1 MLELKLADYKAEKQ
15 PDWCPG
21 CGDYGILSAL
31 QMALF
36 ELKRDPSQTAV
47 FSGIGCSAKTPHY
60 LNVYG
65 VHTLH
70 GRVLPVAQGAKLAN
84 PHLTVVA
91 VGGDGDGLGIGAGH
105 FVAAGRRNV
114 DMLYIL
120 YDNEVYGLTK
130 GQAGPT
136 LGLGEKTKSL
146 PKPNPQSRLNPLLLA
161 FAAGYTWIARG
172 YAYDVKGLKELIKEG
187 IEHRGLAFLHVLQPC
202 PTYNDLHT
210 KEWFAPRLYKLQEEG
225 YAPHVPAW
233 LSPEELD
240 RKMMLFQEKA
250 LEWGERIPVGVFW
263 KAELPTFEARLK
275 AYLPR
280 YPEAYPARGPEAPL
294 DLEGL
299 LQEFAL

>member
-1 MLELKLADYKAEKQ
+1 MVELKLTDYKADKH

-21 CGDYGILSAL
+21 CGDYGVLSAL

-36 ELKRDPSQTAV
+36 ELRLDPSRTVV

-70 GRVLPVAQGAKLAN
+70 GRVLPIAQGAKLAN

-146 PKPNPQSRLNPLLLA
+146 PKPNPQGKVNPLLLA
-161 FAAGYTWIARG
+161 FASGYTWIARG

-187 IEHRGLAFLHVLQPC
+187 IAHRGLAFLHVLQPC

-210 KEWFAPRLYKLQEEG
+210 KEWFAPRLYRLEEEG
-225 YAPHVPAW
+225 YDPLVP
-233 LSPEELD
+233 P
-240 RKMMLFQEKA
+240 
-250 LEWGERIPVGVFW
+250 G
-263 KAELPTFEARLK
+263 LP
-275 AYLPR
+275 
-280 YPEAYPARGPEAPL
+280 PEALDQKMAR
-294 DLEGL
+294 
-299 LQEFAL
+299 F

>member
-1 MLELKLADYKAEKQ
+1 MVELKLADYKAEKQ

-136 LGLGEKTKSL
+136 LGLWEKTKSL

-161 FAAGYTWIARG
+161 FAAGYTWIGRG

-187 IEHRGLAFLHVLQPC
+187 ITHKGLAFLHVLQPC

-210 KEWFAPRLYKLQEEG
+210 KEWFAPRLYRLQEEG
-225 YAPHVPAW
+225 YDPHVP
-233 LSPEELD
+233 E
-240 RKMMLFQEKA
+240 
-250 LEWGERIPVGVFW
+250 G
-263 KAELPTFEARLK
+263 
-275 AYLPR
+275 LPR
-280 YPEAYPARGPEAPL
+280 RSWTARWPSSKRRPWSGGSASPWGSSGRRRCLPLGSASRPTCPATPRSTRPRGRPRPWTSRAS
-294 DLEGL
+294 
-299 LQEFAL
+299 